1 MKNKNIFSLLILIGI
16 FWIYNTNAQSMKSK
30 RALLI
35 IDIQNDYF
43 EGGAN
48 PLVGAQEAS
57 SNARKLLN
65 AFRKD
70 SLIVIHIQ
78 HISFRE
84 GSDFFLPKT
93 KGVMIHENVLPLIH
107 EKVIIKSYPNSFHD
121 TELLRYLRTKG
132 VTDLVI
138 CGMMT
143 HMCVDATAR
152 AAKDFGFNCT
162 IISDACATKSVGLK
176 GYSVSSENV
185 QTAFLAALSYY
196 YSKVQIA
203 DEYLNL
209 YKK

>member
-1 MKNKNIFSLLILIGI
+1 MKNRSIFSLLMLMGI
-16 FWIYNTNAQSMKSK
+16 FGLCNINSQSMKSK

-57 SNARKLLN
+57 LNARKLLN
-65 AFRKD
+65 EFRKD
-70 SLIVIHIQ
+70 SLLVIHIQ

-84 GSDFFLPKT
+84 GSVFFLPKT

-121 TELLRYLRTKG
+121 TELLRYLRTNN

-143 HMCVDATAR
+143 HMCVDATVR

-162 IISDACATKSVGLK
+162 IISDACATKNIDFKGHSVASK
-176 GYSVSSENV
+176 NV
-185 QTAFLAALSYY
+185 QSAFLAALSYY
-196 YSKVQIA
+196 YAKVQIA